1 RQVLDHPVVAQGRV
15 PGRLPVGELVRQD
28 VVEVVAAA
36 QPGRPPVEE
45 RHGLGDLI
53 LGGAGVPQQVL
64 DPAGLLV
71 VRADPG
77 AGQADHRGHALGH
90 GGGQR
95 PHPAALAAPE
105 QGDPG
110 RVDALLGGQAGHRAQ
125 RPRRPVLE
133 ALVAPIAAGGAAARL
148 VPAQAGEAGPGQR
161 LRLRPPR
168 GARRCFAGH
177 GYEGA
182 TVVRLEEAT
191 GRSRGSIFHHFP
203 TKLELFLAVL
213 EQDAEREAAR
223 WGTGSVADALSGLAA
238 EDPDWATVV
247 VEQSR
252 RRRTDPTFRDRW
264 RRRTD
269 LVRAALRTL
278 AHRKHT

>member
-77 AGQADHRGHALGH
+77 AGQADHRGHALGY

-95 PHPAALAAPE
+95 PHPTAPAAPE
-105 QGDPG
+105 QGRG
-110 RVDALLGGQAGHRAQ
+110 
-125 RPRRPVLE
+125 
-133 ALVAPIAAGGAAARL
+133 
-148 VPAQAGEAGPGQR
+148 
-161 LRLRPPR
+161 RPPR
-168 GARRCFAGH
+168 ASAPASDTL
-177 GYEGA
+177 EGRDAAPPA
-182 TVVRLEEAT
+182 TAMR
-191 GRSRGSIFHHFP
+191 GRP
-203 TKLELFLAVL
+203 
-213 EQDAEREAAR
+213 
-223 WGTGSVADALSGLAA
+223 WSG
-238 EDPDWATVV
+238 
-247 VEQSR
+247 
-252 RRRTDPTFRDRW
+252 W
-264 RRRTD
+264 RRRPAARGARSSTTSRPSWSCSWPCWSRTRS
-269 LVRAALRTL
+269 VRPPAGGPARSPTPSAAWPPRTPTGPPSWSSSPV
-278 AHRKHT
+278 AAAPTPP